1 MFNSAS
7 DDVLGSVLKAMND
20 LRQYPQT
27 HVSKID
33 SLYLEFIG
41 PNGIDKRSGMQ
52 YNEGQ
57 KAILEAKEFL
67 KVGQPIDPLKL
78 DFALTAAAYNHS
90 CHMMKT
96 DDLTHEG
103 LNDETLHQRVNVFA
117 KTQYFNEISENI
129 ALKDCDNHV
138 VWVLD
143 WVIDDG
149 LPDRFHRGHLFNPAY
164 EKVGIGICPT
174 AKGDE
179 KFVTAIFT
187 EKGFVGDE
195 LKIPEDVKVSSG
207 ILKFKPKV

>member
-1 MFNSAS
+1 
-7 DDVLGSVLKAMND
+7 
-20 LRQYPQT
+20 
-27 HVSKID
+27 
-33 SLYLEFIG
+33 
-41 PNGIDKRSGMQ
+41 
-52 YNEGQ
+52 
-57 KAILEAKEFL
+57 
-67 KVGQPIDPLKL
+67 
-78 DFALTAAAYNHS
+78 
-90 CHMMKT
+90 MMKT

-187 EKGFVGDE
+187 EKGFAGDE